1 MVRCLLV
8 ALLSVSCGFA
18 FSFSGPFGSSTILAQ
33 DANAQPATETGGMAP
48 KIGDPKDG
56 IARKVEKQIPSE
68 FLLPAT
74 TRAFVSIP
82 DPETLKARFGATQY
96 AKLIKDPA
104 IKPFFDSFESQTK
117 DWLNEQNVRLG
128 LDVDDIQAVRSG
140 EICIAGVLPKL
151 DAKKA
156 AKGSH
161 GMVFLMDVSKSPKEA
176 KALLVKIN
184 ANLKKRGAT
193 QETKPINGSKVTV
206 STIVNKTRIRKEQ
219 KNYQVI
225 SNGWLL
231 VSDNVTIFR
240 DVLRRV
246 NNQKAII
253 VEETLAKKRSFV
265 TIQKRTQFEEYAS
278 QVRWY
283 VDPFGYIQLARVL
296 KEESSVTR
304 KSENNYPN
312 LLKNH
317 GFDSFQGTGGNI
329 AVATGDHEILHRTF
343 TYAPKRPSVK
353 HGMQIFE
360 MFDFNTDNTSMTPAN
375 WVPDDCSAYLVGNWN
390 FTKALNS
397 IHPIYD
403 AVIGEEG
410 SFKRL
415 LNDLRVDPTMNLDVQ
430 KLVAMFGNRII
441 VASAVAT
448 PITER
453 SEHVVIGFPIKP
465 GADEK
470 YIFDSIK
477 RASES
482 GEEIKLGEKFSV
494 IKIVAQK
501 KEVDDGEEG
510 PWLLENEADE
520 EEEDEEE
527 EGDDF
532 QLFEQKFVAVAKGHV
547 LVANNKDFLK
557 RILYQKSSG
566 LDKTPDYIQVYDSLD
581 RLTDAKKVR
590 WRQMGRVDRSL
601 EANYELLRRGD
612 MGKSQ
617 TVLARVINEIF
628 SKETE
633 EAAGKEKDSEVVR
646 KQKLDGTKLPAN
658 YRKSVAPYLGPMG
671 WALEVEDDGWRIT
684 GCVLKKKGMTEV
696 VRKMG
701 DEKGSSQKR

>member
-1 MVRCLLV
+1 MVRRLLV

-18 FSFSGPFGSSTILAQ
+18 FSFGAPFGSSPILAQ
-33 DANAQPATETGGMAP
+33 DASAQPATETGSVVPKKDDIAP
-48 KIGDPKDG
+48 
-56 IARKVEKQIPSE
+56 KVEKQIPSE

-74 TRAFVSIP
+74 TRAFFSVP
-82 DPETLKARFGATQY
+82 DPETLKARFEATQY
-96 AKLIKDPA
+96 AKLVKDPA

-117 DWLNEQNVRLG
+117 EWLNEQNVRLG
-128 LDVDDIQAVRSG
+128 LDINDIQAVRSG

-151 DAKKA
+151 DAKKV

-161 GMVFLMDVSKSPKEA
+161 GMVFLMDVSKSQKEA
-176 KALLVKIN
+176 ETLLGKIN

-193 QETKPINGSKVTV
+193 QETKSINGSKVTV

-246 NNQKAII
+246 SNQKAIV

-265 TIQKRTQFEEYAS
+265 TIQQRTQFKEYDS
-278 QVRWY
+278 QIRWY

-304 KSENNYPN
+304 KADNNYPA

-353 HGMQIFE
+353 HGMQIFN
-360 MFDFNTDNTSMTPAN
+360 MFDFNTGNESTSPAK
-375 WVPDDCSAYLVGNWN
+375 WVPADCSAYLVGNWN
-390 FTKALNS
+390 YTNALNS

-415 LNDLRVDPTMNLDVQ
+415 LNDLRVDPTMNLDIQ
-430 KLVAMFGNRII
+430 KLVGMIDNRIT

-453 SEHVVIGFPIKP
+453 SEQVAIGFPIKA
-465 GADEK
+465 GGDEK

-482 GEEIKLGEKFSV
+482 AEVIKLGKFSV
-494 IKIVAQK
+494 IKMVSQ
-501 KEVDDGEEG
+501 KEVADDGDD
-510 PWLLENEADE
+510 PWLIEGEEEEEADDDE
-520 EEEDEEE
+520 EEE
-527 EGDDF
+527 DDF
-532 QLFEQKFVAVAKGHV
+532 QLFEEKFVAVAQGHV

-557 RILYQKSSG
+557 RILYQKTSG

-633 EAAGKEKDSEVVR
+633 EAAGKEKDAEVVR

-696 VRKMG
+696 VRKLG